1 MNRFVW
7 NWSHTVNSVWLGCT
21 NSNRFVLQVPFYNKT
36 PMVITGHKIT
46 KYGNI
51 EFYGSFV
58 PEKQTETYNRNADK
72 HSAPCGNKGLRDLE

>member
-1 MNRFVW
+1 MNRFFW

-21 NSNRFVLQVPFYNKT
+21 NSNRFVLQVPFYNKK
-36 PMVITGHKIT
+36 PMIITGHKIT

-58 PEKQTETYNRNADK
+58 PEKEPEPYNRNGTT
-72 HSAPCGNKGLRDLE
+72 SAPSYKGLRDIE